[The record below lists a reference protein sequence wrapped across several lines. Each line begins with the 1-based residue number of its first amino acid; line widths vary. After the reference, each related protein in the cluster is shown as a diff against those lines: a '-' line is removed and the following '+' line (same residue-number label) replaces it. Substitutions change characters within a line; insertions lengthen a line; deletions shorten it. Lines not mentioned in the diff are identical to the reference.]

1 MGREFLVFGPTLVRM
16 TQVPGWFALMQ
27 SLLGSMVPREMSN
40 PRMPWVALDMSWLL
54 LPCLLDFPWASNV
67 IYQSVHFMN
76 RHKEYLLFLGEPP
89 GAVVYS
95 KSPQSRPGIDLE
107 PCTCSKTVLRHLPV

>member
-1 MGREFLVFGPTLVRM
+1 
-16 TQVPGWFALMQ
+16 
-27 SLLGSMVPREMSN
+27 MSN
-40 PRMPWVALDMSWLL
+40 PRMPWFSLDMSWLL
-54 LPCLLDFPWASNV
+54 LLCLLDFPWASNV
-67 IYQSVHFMN
+67 TYQSVHFMN
-76 RHKEYLLFLGEPP
+76 RRKEYLLFLGEPP